1 MNGLIKFAKAFWAA
15 ATIFTLIFS
24 APRSLF
30 AQSGSEWPLEI
41 VNESGTEITS
51 VRLSQTGMEKWSQN
65 RVPAPIADGTS
76 AELDIE
82 RASILGLC
90 DVKIIAGG
98 REIIWPR
105 LPILEIFSITVGENF
120 EPQYERIKLG
130 A

>member
-1 MNGLIKFAKAFWAA
+1 MRGFIRAFLVIAA
-15 ATIFTLIFS
+15 ISTLIFS

-41 VNESGTEITS
+41 INESGEEITLLC
-51 VRLSQTGMEKWSQN
+51 LSQTGMEKWSQN
-65 RVPAPIADGTS
+65 RALEPIASGDS

-82 RASILGLC
+82 RSSILGLC
-90 DVKIIAGG
+90 DVKIVAGG

-105 LPILEIFSITVGENF
+105 LPILEIFSITVDENF
-120 EPQYERIKLG
+120 EPKYERIKLG